1 MAEPEPSFGRRFFNP
16 SYRTPLAEPS
26 SFRSPL
32 AEPSS
37 FASPEPSFSFTFPDP
52 EPEPEPVRRLGGG
65 FFQPKLNFQQP
76 QATIETT
83 NPLPLSQS
91 ISAISSFVPDKPRP
105 VSPAPQPQQQ
115 TVIDRKP
122 ESRSFE
128 PLPAPQEQSVIQIE
142 SRFRSIGDEEI
153 NFKAGVIYLFK
164 ISVFLKFENLQR
176 KIFYSD

>member
-83 NPLPLSQS
+83 NPLPLSKS

-142 SRFRSIGDEEI
+142 PRFRSIGEEEI
-153 NFKAGVIYLFK
+153 NFKAGVTYLFK
-164 ISVFLKFENLQR
+164 SRVFLKCSNLQR
-176 KIFYSD
+176 KIFHSD